1 MFLSD
6 DSPKQRRSP
15 RPTFHLPGELVG
27 RSLERDAYSSDF
39 SSESFN
45 KPHPTDRLA
54 VPGAQTTTTKKGRKV
69 ARGDALEDKKKLHR
83 DPLKIEHMKL
93 KVKTA
98 HGDVGDQLP
107 GLNKAYLTSDSGI
120 IEEARAIEATNGI
133 DPSEVQQDVLPGQIT
148 KLRVKKEKVKKKAE
162 KNVGNVCICENFEKN
177 VGNVGNVCISVVQI
191 LSDWNCQ
198 KIWNLRLNVFIMI
211 KKRCRSTYAVATTQS
226 AL

>member
-1 MFLSD
+1 MFISD

-15 RPTFHLPGELVG
+15 RPTFHIPGELVG

-45 KPHPTDRLA
+45 KPHPSDRLA

-69 ARGDALEDKKKLHR
+69 ARGDAIEDKKKLHR

-162 KNVGNVCICENFEKN
+162 KNVGNVCI
-177 VGNVGNVCISVVQI
+177 SVVRI
-191 LSDWNCQ
+191 LSDWN
-198 KIWNLRLNVFIMI
+198 
-211 KKRCRSTYAVATTQS
+211 
-226 AL
+226 

>member
-1 MFLSD
+1 MGIMKSRKMFLSD

-15 RPTFHLPGELVG
+15 RPTFHLPDAPVG
-27 RSLERDAYSSDF
+27 RSLERDVYSSDF

-45 KPHPTDRLA
+45 KPHPSDRLA

-69 ARGDALEDKKKLHR
+69 ARGDAIEDKKKLHR

-98 HGDVGDQLP
+98 HGDVGDQVP
-107 GLNKAYLTSDSGI
+107 GLNKAYLTADSGI

-162 KNVGNVCICENFEKN
+162 KNVGNVCI
-177 VGNVGNVCISVVQI
+177 SAVQI
-191 LSDWNCQ
+191 LRDWNCQ
-198 KIWNLRLNVFIMI
+198 KIWNLRLNVFIM
-211 KKRCRSTYAVATTQS
+211 KKKCCRYTYAVVTTQS

>member
-1 MFLSD
+1 MGIMKSRKMFLSD

-15 RPTFHLPGELVG
+15 RPTFHLPDAPVG
-27 RSLERDAYSSDF
+27 RSLERDVYSSDF

-45 KPHPTDRLA
+45 KPHPSDRLA

-98 HGDVGDQLP
+98 HGDVGDQVP

-162 KNVGNVCICENFEKN
+162 KNVGNVCI
-177 VGNVGNVCISVVQI
+177 SVVQI

-211 KKRCRSTYAVATTQS
+211 KKCCRYTYAVVTTQS